1 MSSQPLDL
9 WLAAIPPEKLGNLL
23 DALGEGIVALD
34 TEGRVVGMN
43 RAACRLLESD
53 ISVARPKLSRSVFG
67 TALAGRLERLCQAL
81 HQALPA
87 EEVRGE
93 WISPSGVRRLFRFLG
108 AASFEVPRRG
118 RCALLVCQDETHAAG
133 LVPGRPQ
140 APDTPAS
147 PAQQPESGFP
157 SHLAY
162 PGSIPED
169 DPREL
174 LRRTLEATGWNVA
187 KASRRLKISRTTIY
201 ERIRRFGLVRP
212 PD

>member
-1 MSSQPLDL
+1 MSSQPVDV
-9 WLAAIPPEKLGNLL
+9 WLAAIPAEKLGNLL

-53 ISVARPKLSRSVFG
+53 ISAARPKPCRSVFG

-81 HQALPA
+81 HQAQPA

-93 WISPSGVRRLFRFLG
+93 WISPSGVRRLLRFLG
-108 AASFEVPRRG
+108 AASFDVPRRG
-118 RCALLVCQDETHAAG
+118 RCALLVCQDQTDLAG
-133 LVPGRPQ
+133 LVPGPDQ
-140 APDTPAS
+140 APRTRAGPE
-147 PAQQPESGFP
+147 QPPEPGLP
-157 SHLAY
+157 SHLAH
-162 PGSIPED
+162 PGGIAED